1 MDSRSNI
8 LKLLQQQLQE
18 KSQNKI
24 AKELKISASALSQ
37 IMANKYPNPENAG
50 KVVYKDE
57 SENCFKFKAEE
68 IKCPSDKSKIKDVT
82 DNDD

>member
-1 MDSRSNI
+1 MIKFTNFIDPNAFFLSLSI
-8 LKLLQQQLQE
+8 GLLVFYV
-18 KSQNKI
+18 I
-24 AKELKISASALSQ
+24 APQRRIV
-37 IMANKYPNPENAG
+37 IKYPNPENAG

>member
-1 MDSRSNI
+1 MIKFTNFIDPNAFFLSLSI
-8 LKLLQQQLQE
+8 GLLVFYV
-18 KSQNKI
+18 I
-24 AKELKISASALSQ
+24 APQRRIV
-37 IMANKYPNPENAG
+37 IKYPNPENAG

-57 SENCFKFKAEE
+57 SENCFKFKADE